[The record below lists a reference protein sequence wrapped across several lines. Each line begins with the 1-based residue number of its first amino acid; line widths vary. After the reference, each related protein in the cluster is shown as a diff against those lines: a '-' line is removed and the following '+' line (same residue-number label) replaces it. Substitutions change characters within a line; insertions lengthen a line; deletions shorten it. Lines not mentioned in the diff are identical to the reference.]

1 MPYTLPPLSRRRFLG
16 GSLSAAAGLVLAP
29 AIGAVEQSATGDPD
43 RLLLL
48 SDVHIAANPE
58 LIARNA
64 NMFDHLKQAIEEVLA
79 SKLNPSAGFI
89 NGDLAYNTA
98 EPGDYATLIKLLKPL
113 RESGLPLHLGLG
125 NHDHFDRFRA
135 AFPKAPEST
144 GTPVPAKQV
153 LVVETKRANFFQL
166 DSLEKTGMVTGI
178 LGPAQLTWLGKAL
191 DARKDK
197 PAVIFVHHNPDAL
210 PTNMGLKDTD
220 KLYEAIL
227 PRKQV
232 KAVAFGHT
240 HKRSATK
247 IEDVHLIN
255 LPAVAYPFDGKE
267 PIGWTDLLLTDKG
280 GTFTFHCLDKASPK
294 NGEKYELAWREA

>member
-1 MPYTLPPLSRRRFLG
+1 MPYTLPPLSRRRFLQ
-16 GSLSAAAGLVLAP
+16 GSFAAAAGLALVPIVQA
-29 AIGAVEQSATGDPD
+29 AEQVTAGNPD

-58 LIARNA
+58 LVVRNA
-64 NMFDHLKQAIEEVLA
+64 RMFDHLKQTIEEVLA
-79 SKLNPSAGFI
+79 SKLSPAAGFI

-98 EPGDYATLIKLLKPL
+98 EPGDYATLISLLKPL
-113 RESGLPLHLGLG
+113 REAGMPLHLGLG

-135 AFPKAPEST
+135 AFPKASEEN
-144 GTPVPAKQV
+144 GDPVPAKQV

-166 DSLEKTGMVTGI
+166 DSLEQTGTVTGI
-178 LGPAQLTWLGKAL
+178 LGPAQVAWLGKAL
-191 DARKDK
+191 DDHKEK
-197 PAVIFVHHNPDAL
+197 PAVIFVHHNPDV
-210 PTNMGLKDTD
+210 PSTKNGLKDTD
-220 KLYEAIL
+220 KLYETIL

-232 KAVAFGHT
+232 KAVVFGHT

-247 IEDVHLIN
+247 VEDVHLIN

-280 GTFTFHCLDKASPK
+280 GTFTFHCLDKSSPK
-294 NGEKYELAWREA
+294 NDEKWKLDWREG

>member
-1 MPYTLPPLSRRRFLG
+1 MPFTLPPLSRRRFLQ
-16 GSLSAAAGLVLAP
+16 GSLAAAAGLAFSPSLRA
-29 AIGAVEQSATGDPD
+29 AEAANPD

-48 SDVHIAANPE
+48 SDVHIAANPA

-64 NMFDHLKQAIEEVLA
+64 NMFDHLKQAVEEVLA
-79 SKLNPSAGFI
+79 SDLHPSAGFI
-89 NGDLAYNTA
+89 NGDLAYSTA
-98 EPGDYATLIKLLKPL
+98 EAGDYDTLIKLLKPL

-135 AFPKAPEST
+135 AFPKASEET
-144 GTPVPAKQV
+144 GDAVPAKQV

-166 DSLEKTGMVTGI
+166 DSLEQTGGVPGI
-178 LGPAQLTWLGKAL
+178 LGTKQIAWLAKAL

-197 PAVIFVHHNPDAL
+197 PAVVFVHHNPDV
-210 PTNMGLKDTD
+210 PSTKNGLKDTD
-220 KLYEAIL
+220 KLYEVIL

-232 KAVAFGHT
+232 KAVVFGHT

-247 IEDVHLIN
+247 VEDVHLVN

-267 PIGWTDLLLTDKG
+267 LIGWTDLLLTDKA

-294 NGEKYELAWREA
+294 NGEKYELAWRAG